1 MNPWLDLWILW
12 SRFLNWVLEFVAK
25 LFRVLW
31 GFFFFLIEKGVRDG
45 NFTTDGV
52 GKLREVVKEKLME
65 FTDFSN
71 DHLVV

>member
-1 MNPWLDLWILW
+1 MNW
-12 SRFLNWVLEFVAK
+12 FLEFRAK

-31 GFFFFLIEKGVRDG
+31 VFFFGLRKVLEMGSVDDQTFNV

-65 FTDFSN
+65 FTDFSD

>member
-1 MNPWLDLWILW
+1 MVFFFGL
-12 SRFLNWVLEFVAK
+12 RKVLEMGSVDDQTFNV
-25 LFRVLW
+25 
-31 GFFFFLIEKGVRDG
+31 

-65 FTDFSN
+65 FTDFSD